1 MLYIAACGNEASV
14 RKYLKEMEGEYVRED
29 VQILCGDEIEGSGTM
44 PDVLFLS
51 DSGIEECQKKIP
63 VWFRRKAFDNA
74 GELKQR
80 KAGAERKRPL
90 LIKTDGTYCC
100 VDQKT
105 ILYAESVGRKVVLHT
120 NTGIIAYYARMKE
133 VEEILGNGFF
143 RCHRGYLVNFA
154 AVKSFEVGTILLKN
168 GESILMAKQKRI
180 YNRDQ
185 SAILGAR
192 NNRLAKMRA
201 FSSSTKTRA
210 SSKGTTQSA
219 PKSKNYRT
227 SAWMQFLN
235 QFQNGTAVS
244 GDKIVEN
251 QKKSYDYEI
260 TGLAAERVE
269 THMKRFLEEG
279 EKSLYQ
285 EGEDAGKQ
293 LTKEMES
300 FVSDYNM
307 MIRKIGDL
315 SDSVDETYAKK
326 LKTEIS
332 ARETA
337 LKQIGITLEKDGTL
351 SFDKTVFQTV
361 KPEAVQKI
369 FGDKSTLSNRV
380 QVLASG
386 VKSNCRKQ
394 AAALLATSYMT
405 SGNYSRYAS
414 DSNQTRQTGSRYNAK
429 G

>member
-1 MLYIAACGNEASV
+1 M
-14 RKYLKEMEGEYVRED
+14 
-29 VQILCGDEIEGSGTM
+29 
-44 PDVLFLS
+44 
-51 DSGIEECQKKIP
+51 
-63 VWFRRKAFDNA
+63 
-74 GELKQR
+74 
-80 KAGAERKRPL
+80 
-90 LIKTDGTYCC
+90 
-100 VDQKT
+100 
-105 ILYAESVGRKVVLHT
+105 
-120 NTGIIAYYARMKE
+120 
-133 VEEILGNGFF
+133 
-143 RCHRGYLVNFA
+143 
-154 AVKSFEVGTILLKN
+154 
-168 GESILMAKQKRI
+168 RI

-285 EGEDAGKQ
+285 EGEDTGKQ

-337 LKQIGITLEKDGTL
+337 LKQIGITLQRDGTL
-351 SFDKTVFQTV
+351 LLDKTVFQTV

-394 AAALLATSYMT
+394 AAALSAITAAMRRTVIRRGSPAAATMRKVRNGSRAGEDKKGQRSRPD
-405 SGNYSRYAS
+405 SGEDRQKKVERSLSGVSAQRGEGAGGGKRKS
-414 DSNQTRQTGSRYNAK
+414 QTGSRRRELDPPWK
-429 G
+429 RHL

>member
-1 MLYIAACGNEASV
+1 M
-14 RKYLKEMEGEYVRED
+14 
-29 VQILCGDEIEGSGTM
+29 
-44 PDVLFLS
+44 
-51 DSGIEECQKKIP
+51 
-63 VWFRRKAFDNA
+63 
-74 GELKQR
+74 
-80 KAGAERKRPL
+80 
-90 LIKTDGTYCC
+90 
-100 VDQKT
+100 
-105 ILYAESVGRKVVLHT
+105 
-120 NTGIIAYYARMKE
+120 
-133 VEEILGNGFF
+133 
-143 RCHRGYLVNFA
+143 
-154 AVKSFEVGTILLKN
+154 
-168 GESILMAKQKRI
+168 RI

-414 DSNQTRQTGSRYNAK
+414 DSNQTRRPAAATMRKVRNGSRAVKNKKVSAADRIPEKTGRKKVERSLSGVSAQRGEGAGGGKAK
-429 G
+429 KPDRQSTARAGSAPEETPLNIRRIRRNSGVNPMRISWGSCAWWESGKPTFSIRLPMPSCGTITKKSWTRTVWENCLACAARSVRTREAAPAGRRSRKSRRLSLNFSCVPMRG

>member
-1 MLYIAACGNEASV
+1 M
-14 RKYLKEMEGEYVRED
+14 
-29 VQILCGDEIEGSGTM
+29 
-44 PDVLFLS
+44 
-51 DSGIEECQKKIP
+51 
-63 VWFRRKAFDNA
+63 
-74 GELKQR
+74 
-80 KAGAERKRPL
+80 
-90 LIKTDGTYCC
+90 
-100 VDQKT
+100 
-105 ILYAESVGRKVVLHT
+105 
-120 NTGIIAYYARMKE
+120 
-133 VEEILGNGFF
+133 
-143 RCHRGYLVNFA
+143 
-154 AVKSFEVGTILLKN
+154 
-168 GESILMAKQKRI
+168 RI

-285 EGEDAGKQ
+285 EGEDTGKQ

-337 LKQIGITLEKDGTL
+337 LKQIGITLQRDGTL
-351 SFDKTVFQTV
+351 LLDKTVFQTV

-394 AAALLATSYMT
+394 AAALSATSYTT
-405 SGNYSRYAS
+405 SGNYSRTVIRRGRPAAATMRKVRNGS
-414 DSNQTRQTGSRYNAK
+414 RAGEDKKGQRSRPDSGEDRQKKVERSLSGVSAQRGEGAGGGKRKSQTGSRRRELDPPRK
-429 G
+429 RHL

>member
-1 MLYIAACGNEASV
+1 M
-14 RKYLKEMEGEYVRED
+14 
-29 VQILCGDEIEGSGTM
+29 
-44 PDVLFLS
+44 
-51 DSGIEECQKKIP
+51 
-63 VWFRRKAFDNA
+63 
-74 GELKQR
+74 
-80 KAGAERKRPL
+80 
-90 LIKTDGTYCC
+90 
-100 VDQKT
+100 
-105 ILYAESVGRKVVLHT
+105 
-120 NTGIIAYYARMKE
+120 
-133 VEEILGNGFF
+133 
-143 RCHRGYLVNFA
+143 
-154 AVKSFEVGTILLKN
+154 
-168 GESILMAKQKRI
+168 RI

-260 TGLAAERVE
+260 TGLA
-269 THMKRFLEEG
+269 EEG

-285 EGEDAGKQ
+285 EGEDTGKQ

-337 LKQIGITLEKDGTL
+337 LKQIGITLQRDGTL
-351 SFDKTVFQTV
+351 LLDKTVFQTV

-394 AAALLATSYMT
+394 AAALSATSYTT

>member
-1 MLYIAACGNEASV
+1 M
-14 RKYLKEMEGEYVRED
+14 
-29 VQILCGDEIEGSGTM
+29 
-44 PDVLFLS
+44 
-51 DSGIEECQKKIP
+51 
-63 VWFRRKAFDNA
+63 
-74 GELKQR
+74 
-80 KAGAERKRPL
+80 
-90 LIKTDGTYCC
+90 
-100 VDQKT
+100 
-105 ILYAESVGRKVVLHT
+105 
-120 NTGIIAYYARMKE
+120 
-133 VEEILGNGFF
+133 
-143 RCHRGYLVNFA
+143 
-154 AVKSFEVGTILLKN
+154 
-168 GESILMAKQKRI
+168 RI

-351 SFDKTVFQTV
+351 S
-361 KPEAVQKI
+361 
-369 FGDKSTLSNRV
+369 NRV

-386 VKSNCRKQ
+386 VKRNCRNQ

>member
-1 MLYIAACGNEASV
+1 M
-14 RKYLKEMEGEYVRED
+14 
-29 VQILCGDEIEGSGTM
+29 
-44 PDVLFLS
+44 
-51 DSGIEECQKKIP
+51 
-63 VWFRRKAFDNA
+63 
-74 GELKQR
+74 
-80 KAGAERKRPL
+80 
-90 LIKTDGTYCC
+90 
-100 VDQKT
+100 
-105 ILYAESVGRKVVLHT
+105 
-120 NTGIIAYYARMKE
+120 
-133 VEEILGNGFF
+133 
-143 RCHRGYLVNFA
+143 
-154 AVKSFEVGTILLKN
+154 
-168 GESILMAKQKRI
+168 RI

-369 FGDKSTLSNRV
+369 FGAGSC
-380 QVLASG
+380 SG
-386 VKSNCRKQ
+386 AQCP
-394 AAALLATSYMT
+394 APCC
-405 SGNYSRYAS
+405 
-414 DSNQTRQTGSRYNAK
+414 
-429 G
+429 

>member
-1 MLYIAACGNEASV
+1 M
-14 RKYLKEMEGEYVRED
+14 
-29 VQILCGDEIEGSGTM
+29 
-44 PDVLFLS
+44 
-51 DSGIEECQKKIP
+51 
-63 VWFRRKAFDNA
+63 
-74 GELKQR
+74 
-80 KAGAERKRPL
+80 
-90 LIKTDGTYCC
+90 
-100 VDQKT
+100 
-105 ILYAESVGRKVVLHT
+105 
-120 NTGIIAYYARMKE
+120 
-133 VEEILGNGFF
+133 
-143 RCHRGYLVNFA
+143 
-154 AVKSFEVGTILLKN
+154 
-168 GESILMAKQKRI
+168 RI

-244 GDKIVEN
+244 GNKIVEN

-337 LKQIGITLEKDGTL
+337 LKQIGITQEKDG
-351 SFDKTVFQTV
+351 
-361 KPEAVQKI
+361 
-369 FGDKSTLSNRV
+369 TLSNRV

-394 AAALLATSYMT
+394 AAALSATSYTT

-414 DSNQTRQTGSRYNAK
+414 YSNQTRQTGSRYNAK

>member
-1 MLYIAACGNEASV
+1 M
-14 RKYLKEMEGEYVRED
+14 
-29 VQILCGDEIEGSGTM
+29 
-44 PDVLFLS
+44 
-51 DSGIEECQKKIP
+51 
-63 VWFRRKAFDNA
+63 
-74 GELKQR
+74 
-80 KAGAERKRPL
+80 
-90 LIKTDGTYCC
+90 
-100 VDQKT
+100 
-105 ILYAESVGRKVVLHT
+105 
-120 NTGIIAYYARMKE
+120 
-133 VEEILGNGFF
+133 
-143 RCHRGYLVNFA
+143 
-154 AVKSFEVGTILLKN
+154 
-168 GESILMAKQKRI
+168 RI

-351 SFDKTVFQTV
+351 S
-361 KPEAVQKI
+361 
-369 FGDKSTLSNRV
+369 NRV

-394 AAALLATSYMT
+394 AAALSATSYTT

>member
-1 MLYIAACGNEASV
+1 M
-14 RKYLKEMEGEYVRED
+14 
-29 VQILCGDEIEGSGTM
+29 
-44 PDVLFLS
+44 
-51 DSGIEECQKKIP
+51 
-63 VWFRRKAFDNA
+63 
-74 GELKQR
+74 
-80 KAGAERKRPL
+80 
-90 LIKTDGTYCC
+90 
-100 VDQKT
+100 
-105 ILYAESVGRKVVLHT
+105 
-120 NTGIIAYYARMKE
+120 
-133 VEEILGNGFF
+133 
-143 RCHRGYLVNFA
+143 
-154 AVKSFEVGTILLKN
+154 
-168 GESILMAKQKRI
+168 RI

-293 LTKEMES
+293 LAKEMES

-326 LKTEIS
+326 LKMEIS

-337 LKQIGITLEKDGTL
+337 LKQIGITQEKDG
-351 SFDKTVFQTV
+351 
-361 KPEAVQKI
+361 
-369 FGDKSTLSNRV
+369 TLSNRV

-394 AAALLATSYMT
+394 AAALFATSYTT

>member
-1 MLYIAACGNEASV
+1 M
-14 RKYLKEMEGEYVRED
+14 
-29 VQILCGDEIEGSGTM
+29 
-44 PDVLFLS
+44 
-51 DSGIEECQKKIP
+51 
-63 VWFRRKAFDNA
+63 
-74 GELKQR
+74 
-80 KAGAERKRPL
+80 
-90 LIKTDGTYCC
+90 
-100 VDQKT
+100 
-105 ILYAESVGRKVVLHT
+105 
-120 NTGIIAYYARMKE
+120 
-133 VEEILGNGFF
+133 
-143 RCHRGYLVNFA
+143 
-154 AVKSFEVGTILLKN
+154 
-168 GESILMAKQKRI
+168 RI

-201 FSSSTKTRA
+201 FSGSTKIRA
-210 SSKGTTQSA
+210 ASKGTTQSA
-219 PKSKNYRT
+219 LKSKNYKT

-251 QKKSYDYEI
+251 QKKSYNYEI
-260 TGLAAERVE
+260 AGLAAERVE

-285 EGEDAGKQ
+285 EGVDSGKQ
-293 LTKEMES
+293 LTQEMES

-307 MIRKIGDL
+307 MIRKLGEV
-315 SDSVDETYAKK
+315 SDSVDTAYAKK
-326 LKTEIS
+326 LKAEIS
-332 ARETA
+332 AREST
-337 LKQIGITLEKDGTL
+337 LKQIGITQEKDGTL
-351 SFDKTVFQTV
+351 SFDKNVFQTV

-369 FGDKSTLSNRV
+369 FGDKSTLSNRL

-394 AAALLATSYMT
+394 AAALSSASYTT

-414 DSNQTRQTGSRYNAK
+414 GSDQTRQTGSRYNAK

>member
-1 MLYIAACGNEASV
+1 M
-14 RKYLKEMEGEYVRED
+14 
-29 VQILCGDEIEGSGTM
+29 
-44 PDVLFLS
+44 
-51 DSGIEECQKKIP
+51 
-63 VWFRRKAFDNA
+63 
-74 GELKQR
+74 
-80 KAGAERKRPL
+80 
-90 LIKTDGTYCC
+90 
-100 VDQKT
+100 
-105 ILYAESVGRKVVLHT
+105 
-120 NTGIIAYYARMKE
+120 
-133 VEEILGNGFF
+133 
-143 RCHRGYLVNFA
+143 
-154 AVKSFEVGTILLKN
+154 
-168 GESILMAKQKRI
+168 RI

-307 MIRKIGDL
+307 TVSYTHL
-315 SDSVDETYAKK
+315 
-326 LKTEIS
+326 
-332 ARETA
+332 
-337 LKQIGITLEKDGTL
+337 TLPT
-351 SFDKTVFQTV
+351 TPYV
-361 KPEAVQKI
+361 
-369 FGDKSTLSNRV
+369 
-380 QVLASG
+380 
-386 VKSNCRKQ
+386 
-394 AAALLATSYMT
+394 
-405 SGNYSRYAS
+405 
-414 DSNQTRQTGSRYNAK
+414 
-429 G
+429 

>member
-1 MLYIAACGNEASV
+1 M
-14 RKYLKEMEGEYVRED
+14 
-29 VQILCGDEIEGSGTM
+29 
-44 PDVLFLS
+44 
-51 DSGIEECQKKIP
+51 
-63 VWFRRKAFDNA
+63 
-74 GELKQR
+74 
-80 KAGAERKRPL
+80 
-90 LIKTDGTYCC
+90 
-100 VDQKT
+100 
-105 ILYAESVGRKVVLHT
+105 
-120 NTGIIAYYARMKE
+120 
-133 VEEILGNGFF
+133 
-143 RCHRGYLVNFA
+143 
-154 AVKSFEVGTILLKN
+154 
-168 GESILMAKQKRI
+168 RI

-394 AAALLATSYMT
+394 AAALSATSYTAAITAAMRRT
-405 SGNYSRYAS
+405 VIRRGRPAAATMRKVRNGSRAGEDKKGQRSRPDSGEDRQKKVERSLSGVSAQRGEGAGGGKRKS
-414 DSNQTRQTGSRYNAK
+414 QTGSRRRELDPPWK
-429 G
+429 RHL

>member
-1 MLYIAACGNEASV
+1 M
-14 RKYLKEMEGEYVRED
+14 
-29 VQILCGDEIEGSGTM
+29 
-44 PDVLFLS
+44 
-51 DSGIEECQKKIP
+51 
-63 VWFRRKAFDNA
+63 
-74 GELKQR
+74 
-80 KAGAERKRPL
+80 
-90 LIKTDGTYCC
+90 
-100 VDQKT
+100 
-105 ILYAESVGRKVVLHT
+105 
-120 NTGIIAYYARMKE
+120 
-133 VEEILGNGFF
+133 
-143 RCHRGYLVNFA
+143 
-154 AVKSFEVGTILLKN
+154 
-168 GESILMAKQKRI
+168 RI

-251 QKKSYDYEI
+251 KKKSYDYEI

-337 LKQIGITLEKDGTL
+337 LKQIGITQEKDGTL

-394 AAALLATSYMT
+394 AAALFATSYTT

>member
-1 MLYIAACGNEASV
+1 M
-14 RKYLKEMEGEYVRED
+14 
-29 VQILCGDEIEGSGTM
+29 
-44 PDVLFLS
+44 
-51 DSGIEECQKKIP
+51 
-63 VWFRRKAFDNA
+63 
-74 GELKQR
+74 
-80 KAGAERKRPL
+80 
-90 LIKTDGTYCC
+90 
-100 VDQKT
+100 
-105 ILYAESVGRKVVLHT
+105 
-120 NTGIIAYYARMKE
+120 
-133 VEEILGNGFF
+133 
-143 RCHRGYLVNFA
+143 
-154 AVKSFEVGTILLKN
+154 
-168 GESILMAKQKRI
+168 RI

-285 EGEDAGKQ
+285 EAGKQ

-369 FGDKSTLSNRV
+369 FG
-380 QVLASG
+380 VLASG

>member
-1 MLYIAACGNEASV
+1 M
-14 RKYLKEMEGEYVRED
+14 
-29 VQILCGDEIEGSGTM
+29 
-44 PDVLFLS
+44 
-51 DSGIEECQKKIP
+51 
-63 VWFRRKAFDNA
+63 
-74 GELKQR
+74 
-80 KAGAERKRPL
+80 
-90 LIKTDGTYCC
+90 
-100 VDQKT
+100 
-105 ILYAESVGRKVVLHT
+105 
-120 NTGIIAYYARMKE
+120 
-133 VEEILGNGFF
+133 
-143 RCHRGYLVNFA
+143 
-154 AVKSFEVGTILLKN
+154 
-168 GESILMAKQKRI
+168 RI

-244 GDKIVEN
+244 GNKIVEN

-269 THMKRFLEEG
+269 THMKRFLE
-279 EKSLYQ
+279 

-337 LKQIGITLEKDGTL
+337 LKQIGITQEKDGTL

-394 AAALLATSYMT
+394 AAALSATSYTT

-414 DSNQTRQTGSRYNAK
+414 YSNQTRQTGSRYNAK

>member
-1 MLYIAACGNEASV
+1 M
-14 RKYLKEMEGEYVRED
+14 
-29 VQILCGDEIEGSGTM
+29 
-44 PDVLFLS
+44 
-51 DSGIEECQKKIP
+51 
-63 VWFRRKAFDNA
+63 
-74 GELKQR
+74 
-80 KAGAERKRPL
+80 
-90 LIKTDGTYCC
+90 
-100 VDQKT
+100 
-105 ILYAESVGRKVVLHT
+105 
-120 NTGIIAYYARMKE
+120 
-133 VEEILGNGFF
+133 
-143 RCHRGYLVNFA
+143 
-154 AVKSFEVGTILLKN
+154 
-168 GESILMAKQKRI
+168 RI

-219 PKSKNYRT
+219 PKSKTTGHLRGC
-227 SAWMQFLN
+227 SFKSVSKRDSRIRQ
-235 QFQNGTAVS
+235 QNRGES
-244 GDKIVEN
+244 E
-251 QKKSYDYEI
+251 KSYDYEI

-285 EGEDAGKQ
+285 EGEDTGKQ

-337 LKQIGITLEKDGTL
+337 LKQIGITLQRDGTL
-351 SFDKTVFQTV
+351 LLDKTVFQTV

-380 QVLASG
+380 QVLAS
-386 VKSNCRKQ
+386 
-394 AAALLATSYMT
+394 A
-405 SGNYSRYAS
+405 
-414 DSNQTRQTGSRYNAK
+414 
-429 G
+429 